1 MEHGIVIEK
10 PDSGWPGTREVNFVF
25 RSDKS
30 GGLSFASAV
39 RDLEVWQKI
48 LLSVAAVGV
57 LAIVGFILRE
67 IFYAVHPDRRPRKR
81 KRRSRDDE
89 VPK

>member
-1 MEHGIVIEK
+1 MEQGIVLEK
-10 PDSGWPGTREVNFVF
+10 ADSARLGTREGKIVF

-30 GGLSFASAV
+30 GGLSFSFAV
-39 RDLEVWQKI
+39 RDIEVWQKV

-57 LAIVGFILRE
+57 LAMLGFILRE